1 MKLATLIIWLLPWGL
16 ITFGLALFGR
26 PVSAILLGVS
36 SLLGVALVLS
46 MMRAAKDN

>member
-1 MKLATLIIWLLPWGL
+1 MKLAALIIWLLPWGL

-46 MMRAAKDN
+46 MVRAAKGN

>member
-1 MKLATLIIWLLPWGL
+1 MKLATLIIWLPWGL

-46 MMRAAKDN
+46 MMRAAKGN